1 MVHKSWD
8 SLEKDIINKVQSATS
23 EAQIQSYLRLKE
35 YLEWFYSVPQG
46 VRYRRTGHLGESAVL
61 GSFSADSNG
70 ANAIINIDISPFY
83 TTGSYDTPKV
93 FEEAEAHGSGIRGVP
108 NFWGNTMMDM
118 ENEIIPNAFG
128 KYFIHK

>member
-1 MVHKSWD
+1 MVYKSWD

-61 GSFSADSNG
+61 GSFSADNNG

-93 FEEAEAHGSGIRGVP
+93 FEEAEAHCNFIMGIQR
-108 NFWGNTMMDM
+108 FLCYTMMVMDK
-118 ENEIIPNAFG
+118 EIIEMRVE
-128 KYFIHK
+128 K